1 MIVDETLLP
10 GRRRLVF
17 RQFIFN
23 NAHRYGVKFFK
34 FCSVDGYTWAIKVYR
49 EKSATGEREVG
60 LAEKVC
66 LELAQKLF
74 REGRTLHVDN
84 FYIMYELALSLLVNK
99 THLVGTL
106 RANRKDIP
114 KDVLEE
120 ELKREALISRK
131 DKNSAVVLKW
141 KDT

>member
-23 NAHRYGVKFFK
+23 NAHRYGVKLFK
-34 FCSVDGYTWAIKVYR
+34 FCFVDGCTWAIKVYC

-66 LELAQKLF
+66 LELHKNFSEKVEPCMLTIF
-74 REGRTLHVDN
+74 TLGMN
-84 FYIMYELALSLLVNK
+84 
-99 THLVGTL
+99 L
-106 RANRKDIP
+106 RF
-114 KDVLEE
+114 LY
-120 ELKREALISRK
+120 
-131 DKNSAVVLKW
+131 
-141 KDT
+141 